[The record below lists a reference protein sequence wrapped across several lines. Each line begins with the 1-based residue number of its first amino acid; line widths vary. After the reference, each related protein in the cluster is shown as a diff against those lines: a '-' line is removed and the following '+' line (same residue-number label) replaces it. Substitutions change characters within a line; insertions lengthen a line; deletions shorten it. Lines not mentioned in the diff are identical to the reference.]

1 MTPES
6 KVKAKVVALLKQYKV
21 YYFFPVAGVFT
32 RGGIPDI
39 IACYQGR
46 FIGIECKA
54 GKNTCTKLQLMELEN
69 IRKAGGIALVIR
81 EDNIEELVNVLI
93 TRN

>member
-6 KVKAKVVALLKQYKV
+6 KVKAKVITILKQYKV

-32 RGGIPDI
+32 RGGVPDI
-39 IACYQGR
+39 IACYQGQ

-54 GKNTCTKLQLMELEN
+54 GKNTCTKLQLLELES
-69 IRKAGGIALVIR
+69 IKKAGGIALVIR
-81 EDNIEELVNVLI
+81 EDNIEELINVLAAR
-93 TRN
+93 T